1 MERDARFAQKFGDRS
16 AALSNLVDEAHARW
30 PTFAVDEDAFAA
42 HLLAHDVSVHAN
54 DLYLAFAVS
63 RHDAAAL
70 AAFEQ
75 TYIARV
81 GTYIVRVTVDRDIV
95 DEVKQRLRE
104 KLLTG
109 TPMRIVEY
117 AGKGAL
123 GGWVRI
129 AAVRTALNLLRERTA
144 TTDDAGDEA
153 SPVLDPELAFVQSRS
168 HQLFR
173 DAFASV
179 LAALGT
185 EERSMLRLHHVEG
198 LTMDQLSRMYQ
209 TPRSTIARRIEQVRR
224 DVLAATEQHLR
235 DAHRLS
241 PSEVASVIRGARSQI
256 QLTLTKM
263 LE

>member
-16 AALSNLVDEAHARW
+16 VTLSNLVDEARARW
-30 PTFAVDEDAFAA
+30 PAFVVDEDAFAA

-63 RHDAAAL
+63 LHDVAAL
-70 AAFEQ
+70 AAFEHA
-75 TYIARV
+75 YIARV

-109 TPMRIVEY
+109 TPRRIVEY

-129 AAVRTALNLLRERTA
+129 AAVRTALNLLRERTT
-144 TTDDAGDEA
+144 TTDVRDEA
-153 SPVLDPELAFVQSRS
+153 SPALDPELAFVQSRS

-173 DAFASV
+173 DAFANV

-198 LTMDQLSRMYQ
+198 LTMDQLSRMYR

-235 DAHRLS
+235 NAHRLS
-241 PSEVASVIRGARSQI
+241 PSEVASVIRSARSQFH
-256 QLTLTKM
+256 LTLTKS
-263 LE
+263 LQ